1 MMTQTSEIAAAPRAA
16 QLLDQVYEAL
26 LTSDYAAL
34 PGMAE
39 QLEQELQSPSSALT
53 ETQLKII
60 RHKAERNGACLM
72 AAQRGVKA
80 ARRRLAEIRST
91 ATGLVTYDRSG
102 RRAEVTESRNLA
114 QRF

>member
-1 MMTQTSEIAAAPRAA
+1 MTTQTLDPPAEPRAA
-16 QLLDQVYEAL
+16 QLLDLVYDAL
-26 LTSDYAAL
+26 LRADFASL
-34 PGMAE
+34 PMMAE
-39 QLEQELQSPSSALT
+39 ELERELATPSVKLSESQLA
-53 ETQLKII
+53 II
-60 RHKAERNGACLM
+60 RRRAERNGACLI

-102 RRAEVTESRNLA
+102 RRAEVSETRNLA